1 MQLTNGH
8 YIQSAFATD
17 DVYGSSVDSSFQSG
31 EGTFDSDGPTLD
43 DHSLAS
49 DGVDVLLDES
59 ED

>member
-43 DHSLAS
+43 DHSLTTYGA
-49 DGVDVLLDES
+49 GVHLDKS